1 MKEHG
6 LIYRGMQTKDEELI
20 TLIVKEHLN
29 HSKEFVMREIIR
41 SQENMRDDL
50 KDLYRRM
57 E

>member
-1 MKEHG
+1 M
-6 LIYRGMQTKDEELI
+6 I